1 MTKRKKQV
9 WGVGDL
15 FTISL
20 LDGSF
25 CIGRV
30 VGFEPDALNS
40 AICAF
45 YAHRV
50 NEIPE
55 VEPILYENELIS
67 LLFVNRD
74 LLDSGDWKVF
84 SMASTEFPINKYIK
98 LDELRRDGFI
108 NVTSRG
114 SGIIVSLMNAYYSL
128 VPWNSFH
135 DPNYLDSLLISIDK
149 KPNKVVLK

>member
-15 FTISL
+15 FAISL

-50 NEIPE
+50 NGIPE
-55 VEPILYENELIS
+55 V
-67 LLFVNRD
+67 
-74 LLDSGDWKVF
+74 
-84 SMASTEFPINKYIK
+84 
-98 LDELRRDGFI
+98 
-108 NVTSRG
+108 
-114 SGIIVSLMNAYYSL
+114 
-128 VPWNSFH
+128 
-135 DPNYLDSLLISIDK
+135 
-149 KPNKVVLK
+149 

>member
-15 FTISL
+15 FSISL

-30 VGFEPDALNS
+30 LGFEPDALNS
-40 AICAF
+40 AVCAF

-67 LLFVNRD
+67 LLFVTRD

-84 SMASTEFPINKYIK
+84 FH
-98 LDELRRDGFI
+98 GFH
-108 NVTSRG
+108 R
-114 SGIIVSLMNAYYSL
+114 
-128 VPWNSFH
+128 
-135 DPNYLDSLLISIDK
+135 IS
-149 KPNKVVLK
+149 N

>member
-15 FTISL
+15 F
-20 LDGSF
+20 
-25 CIGRV
+25 
-30 VGFEPDALNS
+30 A
-40 AICAF
+40 
-45 YAHRV
+45 
-50 NEIPE
+50 
-55 VEPILYENELIS
+55 IS

-74 LLDSGDWKVF
+74 LLDSGDWKFF

-114 SGIIVSLMNAYYSL
+114 SGIVVSINEC
-128 VPWNSFH
+128 
-135 DPNYLDSLLISIDK
+135 
-149 KPNKVVLK
+149 VLFFSALK

>member
-1 MTKRKKQV
+1 M

-15 FTISL
+15 FAISL
-20 LDGSF
+20 LDDSF

-114 SGIIVSLMNAYYSL
+114 SGIVVSLMNAYYSL

-149 KPNKVVLK
+149 KTNKVVLK